1 MTSIFA
7 NPATVLP
14 QFWSNTI
21 SHAMPVDA
29 DEVDFFNYIEKRGNF
44 GDNLGELD
52 LSLLA
57 KDFSSL
63 KALFDQLSE
72 DELHPVAQK

>member
-14 QFWSNTI
+14 QFWANN
-21 SHAMPVDA
+21 HAMPVDA
-29 DEVDFFNYIEKRGNF
+29 DEVDFFNYIEKRGTF
-44 GDNLGELD
+44 ADNLGELD